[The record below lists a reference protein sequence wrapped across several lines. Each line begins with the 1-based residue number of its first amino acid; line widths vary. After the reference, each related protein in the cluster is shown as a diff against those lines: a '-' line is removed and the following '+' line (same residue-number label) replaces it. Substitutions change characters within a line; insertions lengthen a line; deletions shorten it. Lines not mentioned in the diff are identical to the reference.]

1 MESMNVS
8 IRAMESS
15 DFEILKEIY
24 NQVIDERVATFNTEH
39 IDLDDIA
46 GWSESG
52 LVLVADSGE
61 NILGFVRSFPYLI
74 RPCYEGIAQFS
85 IYVRESARGLGVG
98 DLLMSAFLQALVA
111 DGNWKVLSRV
121 FVENV
126 ASLHLLAK
134 HGFREVGIFR
144 KHARLDG
151 IWRDVVIVER
161 LLGPAEEDDSTIES

>member
-1 MESMNVS
+1 MCAVPIGMESMNVS

-61 NILGFVRSFPYLI
+61 NILGFVR
-74 RPCYEGIAQFS
+74 
-85 IYVRESARGLGVG
+85 
-98 DLLMSAFLQALVA
+98 
-111 DGNWKVLSRV
+111 
-121 FVENV
+121 
-126 ASLHLLAK
+126 
-134 HGFREVGIFR
+134 
-144 KHARLDG
+144 
-151 IWRDVVIVER
+151 
-161 LLGPAEEDDSTIES
+161 